1 MTSGSATRI
10 TLERSMRF
18 DRGACPTPALGVAA
32 IATMFS
38 SGCAS
43 LPSIAVLGAYFPD
56 WLFCIVAG
64 VVLTIVVYMIL
75 KRLRADHAFG
85 PSALVYPTLVAFI
98 SFAVWLTM
106 FR

>member
-18 DRGACPTPALGVAA
+18 DRGACLTPALGVAA

-56 WLFCIVAG
+56 WL
-64 VVLTIVVYMIL
+64 
-75 KRLRADHAFG
+75 RADHAFG